1 MSQCDINREMANAH
15 LIKIL
20 YGAVGCL
27 TEFLTVQNAHEEGR
41 RFKVASIVLSKAELE
56 TFMKIEGLPR

>member
-1 MSQCDINREMANAH
+1 MANAH